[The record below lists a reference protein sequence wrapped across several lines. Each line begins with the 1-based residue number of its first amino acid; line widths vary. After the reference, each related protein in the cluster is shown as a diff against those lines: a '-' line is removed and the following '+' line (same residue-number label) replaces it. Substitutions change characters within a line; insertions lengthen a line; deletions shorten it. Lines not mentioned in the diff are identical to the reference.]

1 MFEVVVKKSRFS
13 LVWVVPIVVV
23 VLGGLLLYRTLRDA
37 GIPVTITFETADGLE
52 AGKTK
57 IKYKD
62 VEIGIVEAISVSDD
76 ATHVVLEAT
85 LHKAAKNYL
94 TNKTRFWVVRPR
106 VTLQG
111 ISGLGTLL

>member
-1 MFEVVVKKSRFS
+1 MAVKNAGPAGDEVSEVVVKKSRFS

-23 VLGGLLLYRTLRDA
+23 VLGGLLLFRTLRDA

-62 VEIGIVEAISVSDD
+62 VEGG
-76 ATHVVLEAT
+76 THW
-85 LHKAAKNYL
+85 H
-94 TNKTRFWVVRPR
+94 
-106 VTLQG
+106 
-111 ISGLGTLL
+111 